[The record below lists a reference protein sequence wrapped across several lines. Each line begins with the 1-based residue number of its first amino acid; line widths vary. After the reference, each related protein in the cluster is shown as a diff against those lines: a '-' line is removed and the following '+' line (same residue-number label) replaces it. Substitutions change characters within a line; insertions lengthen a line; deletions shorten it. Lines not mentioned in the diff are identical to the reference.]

1 MRSKAKKRKVGQI
14 RQPSSEP
21 TQIPL
26 QSRAASVRAALLVYE
41 VETSMGL
48 EDIVKIEISR
58 TSPTAQI
65 INTVRGAVTVATAT
79 PDDLLQLRT
88 ALAVY
93 QVLQFRISRPSG
105 LLGHENFNRLSKT
118 IQAMISQSSDQYSS
132 FRLSVA
138 GSHTPVM
145 RRLKEELTAALHLQ
159 LDDETGD
166 LLLRV
171 RHNEPFW
178 EVLIRM
184 GNRPLSVRSWRT
196 VNMEG
201 ALNGSVAHAMCHMLH
216 HDRRGVFLNIACG
229 SGTILA
235 EEYLRNCAGPLLVG
249 IDLSALTLQMAKD
262 NLRAS
267 NAYTVANLLQ
277 ADGKCLPF
285 ANASITSLA
294 ADLPFGQLVG
304 SAAENASLYPVIFS
318 EAGRVA
324 KTGARF
330 IVITHAL
337 RLMERLIP
345 TMHMWRLLN
354 ERQIVLGGLH
364 PKIYLFER
372 ADH

>member
-1 MRSKAKKRKVGQI
+1 MRSKVKKRRAGQTG
-14 RQPSSEP
+14 QPSPKS

-26 QSRAASVRAALLVYE
+26 QSRAASAGAALLVYE
-41 VETSMGL
+41 VETPVGL
-48 EDIVKIEISR
+48 EDIVKSEISR
-58 TSPTAQI
+58 TSSAAQI
-65 INTVRGAVTVATAT
+65 INTVRGAITVVTAT

-93 QVLQFRISRPSG
+93 KVFQFRVSRPSG
-105 LLGHENFNRLSKT
+105 LLGHENFNRLIKT
-118 IQAMISQSSDQYSS
+118 IQAMIAKSSDQYSS
-132 FRLSVA
+132 FRLSAA

-145 RRLKEELTAALHLQ
+145 RRLKAELSAALHLQ

-171 RHNEPFW
+171 RHSEPFW

-184 GNRPLSVRSWRT
+184 GNRPLSVRAWRS

-216 HDRRGVFLNIACG
+216 HDGSGVFLNIACG

-235 EEYLRNCAGPLLVG
+235 EEYLRDFAGSLLVG
-249 IDLSALTLQMAKD
+249 VDLSASTLQMARD
-262 NLRAS
+262 NLRGS
-267 NAYTVANLLQ
+267 HAYTLTTLLQ
-277 ADGKCLPF
+277 ADGRYLPF
-285 ANASITSLA
+285 ANASVTSLA

-364 PKIYLFER
+364 PKIYLLER
-372 ADH
+372 TDK